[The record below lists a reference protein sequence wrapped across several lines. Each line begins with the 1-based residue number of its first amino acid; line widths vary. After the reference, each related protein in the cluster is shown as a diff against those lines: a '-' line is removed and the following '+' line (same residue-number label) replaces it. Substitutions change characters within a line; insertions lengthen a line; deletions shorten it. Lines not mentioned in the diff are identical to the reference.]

1 MKYILIILYSCFVP
15 LLSAATPRDPYLV
28 YLASKSKLLSVGEH
42 KDIVTDKAMYVYVLE
57 ENFNDRKQFWV
68 YNNKKEKKYLTSAF
82 NITELD
88 PELRLLPSVDGNK
101 IYRQRRILQTDDSTM
116 TFETNFNLHFEQVS
130 MVELNSLYPTQ
141 PGSSGAVRY
150 EVRTLY
156 LTQLPIQFGI
166 NLNYQSIYWNNADEQ
181 IRLSLL
187 SIGPGFSYKTLNNE
201 HFSLSILGNAEIVP
215 LAQSKSTTNTD
226 NFSAYSFDVGIE
238 GELPSSFG
246 NFTIGT
252 HLRRYFLQLENTT
265 RTDASIMQGEYS
277 LSSLGLSLGYK
288 IDWDL

>member
-1 MKYILIILYSCFVP
+1 MKYIVIILFSCFVP
-15 LLSAATPRDPYLV
+15 LLFAAAPREPYLV
-28 YLASKSKLLSVGEH
+28 YLAPKSKLISIGAH

-57 ENFNDRKQFWV
+57 ENLNDRKQFWV

-88 PELRLLPSVDGNK
+88 PELRLLPSVDGSK
-101 IYRQRRILQTDDSTM
+101 IYRQKRLMQTDDSSM
-116 TFETNFNLHFEQVS
+116 TFETNCNLHFEQVS
-130 MVELNSLYPTQ
+130 MSELNSIYPSQ
-141 PGSSGAVRY
+141 PGSSSSVRY

-156 LTQLPIQFGI
+156 LTQLPIQFGV
-166 NLNYQSIYWNNADEQ
+166 NLNYQGIYWSNACEQ

-187 SIGPGFSYKTLNNE
+187 SVGPGFSYKILNNDQ
-201 HFSLSILGNAEIVP
+201 FALSILGSAELVP
-215 LAQSKSTTNTD
+215 LAQSKSPQNVD

-238 GELPSSFG
+238 GEFPSSFG

-252 HLRRYFLQLENTT
+252 HLRRHFLLLENTT
-265 RTDASIMQGEYS
+265 RTDATIMQGEYG

-288 IDWDL
+288 VDWDL